1 MAERGVVTKVLFQNV
16 SRFLSGGTDANAGVP
31 FSHMA
36 LCGEAMGGFS
46 VDTVNFTEVGER
58 QAVTPTRVTKVKTDD
73 AVKMEKDAWE
83 PGADTVHGTG
93 IFTSA
98 TTSDNNLQAFHEW
111 AAAIDFEAGDKV
123 KATIEMQS
131 LAGT

>member
-1 MAERGVVTKVLFQNV
+1 MAERGVVTKVLFQNI
-16 SRFLSGGTDANAGVP
+16 SRFLSGGAGADAGVP

-58 QAVTPTRVTKVKTDD
+58 QAVTPTRVTKDKTDD

-83 PGADTVHGTG
+83 PGANTVYGTG

-98 TTSDNNLQAFHEW
+98 TTTDDNLQAFHEW

-123 KATIEMQS
+123 KVTLEVQS
-131 LAGT
+131 LVGT